1 MGWKIVAGVI
11 LAIVF
16 APAILAFVAPAIARL
31 PAFCFV
37 FGSLQIAVGV
47 VLYLMIYAGGVN
59 WPWPLLIAALG
70 VYYVFRGTQ
79 LRQPPTPPP
88 REGDPQTMTPESP
101 ASQRPGPIIP

>member
-11 LAIVF
+11 LAVVF
-16 APAILAFVAPAIARL
+16 APAILAFVAPAIVRL

-37 FGSLQIAVGV
+37 FGGLQIAVGV

-59 WPWPLLIAALG
+59 WPVPLLIAALG

-79 LRQPPTPPP
+79 LRPPPAPPP
-88 REGDPQTMTPESP
+88 REGDPQSMTPEPP
-101 ASQRPGPIIP
+101 AGQRPGSIIP